1 MKWSRSSPN
10 NLSDFTCRPVV
21 FKMCEEL
28 VKGATVL
35 DVGCGE
41 GYVSR
46 NLKSMGAKKIVGV
59 DISEHMI
66 DCANAHGLKSKDEHY
81 IVGDARELKSTL
93 VEASNTTNMMVRLI
107 RPYFP

>member
-1 MKWSRSSPN
+1 
-10 NLSDFTCRPVV
+10 
-21 FKMCEEL
+21 MCEEL